1 MSSQDRERSLSRLL
15 ESRWL
20 RWAGKNVMLTV
31 GLLMLAV
38 LILLTVL
45 IPIFVHIDA
54 LSISAATKLHPPSF
68 ANPLG
73 TDELGRDQM
82 SRLVVGAGISL
93 SIAFAAT
100 ALTASFGISLGMV
113 SGQYPAADIVISQIS
128 DSLLIFPGVVLAI
141 MILAALGPSEV
152 NVVIAVFVLYVPR
165 VIRTVRAAVIEYRD
179 ADFVMAARAL
189 GASDLRILALHI
201 FPRAIGPIMV
211 QLSLGFSSAILV
223 EAGLSFLGLGAPPPA
238 PTWGGMI
245 SGAREDIRTA
255 PWLMIAPGALI
266 TYAVISLNL
275 IGDGLRDMLDPRSRS
290 IGQ

>member
-1 MSSQDRERSLSRLL
+1 MSSQGREWSLSRLL

-100 ALTASFGISLGMV
+100 ALTAIFGISLGMV

-245 SGAREDIRTA
+245 SGAREYIRTA